1 MLGFIGR
8 GGLAGAC
15 AGLLSGLF
23 SLIFAEATVNRAI
36 ALEHSEGAEVFTR
49 DTQHVGLLVTSV
61 LAGVAIGIIFGVV
74 YAVRHRRD
82 PGSDPWGRALRLG
95 IAGYLGVSLL
105 PFIRYPANPPGT
117 GDPNTVSV
125 RSAWWLAAIV
135 IGLATMAAVAEVRK
149 RLATASTPMRDL
161 ATAGAVVLG
170 LVVILLLP
178 ATPPSDAVPAELLWS
193 FRLYS
198 LATTG
203 ILWVGL
209 GAGFGLAGWRAAAK
223 AVPRQA
229 STNTMTAS

>member
-23 SLIFAEATVNRAI
+23 SLVFAEATLDRAI
-36 ALEHSEGAEVFTR
+36 ALEHSEGAEVFSR
-49 DTQHVGLLVTSV
+49 DTQYAGLLVSSV

-82 PGSDPWGRALRLG
+82 PDSDPWGRALRLG
-95 IAGYLGVSLL
+95 LAGFLAVSLL

-117 GDPNTVSV
+117 GDPDTVGV
-125 RSAWWLAAIV
+125 RTAWWLAAIV
-135 IGLATMAAVAEVRK
+135 IGIATMAAVAEVRK
-149 RLATASTPMRDL
+149 RLAAASTPLRDL

-178 ATPPSDAVPAELLWS
+178 ATPPSDGVPGELLWS

-198 LATTG
+198 VAATG

-209 GAGFGLAGWRAAAK
+209 GAGFGLAGWRSAK
-223 AVPRQA
+223 AVSRV
-229 STNTMTAS
+229 STPTMTAS